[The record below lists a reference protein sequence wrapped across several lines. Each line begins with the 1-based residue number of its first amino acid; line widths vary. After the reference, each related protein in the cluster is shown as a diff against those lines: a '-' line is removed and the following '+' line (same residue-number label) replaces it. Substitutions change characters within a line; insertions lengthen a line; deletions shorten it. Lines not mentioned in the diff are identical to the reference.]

1 VAVTVTPRD
10 LIQAAYATSSKNQP
24 GVIADE
30 ATELLGVVNRSLK
43 AFYHISIQFDPTY
56 FGTSASVADVSST
69 WTEPEDVGS
78 IFYLEQDSNQKEV
91 VVVLIEEQ
99 NAEPDSPAVYSLG
112 RVLIAAAG
120 GGQVPVGNITMY
132 YTKEAADAA
141 DLDSTLDALWDEAH
155 NELMVQ
161 EIALYLSIK
170 DGRTEEFSGLVSRRN
185 AELARFVAK
194 LEVHYQTIRTQFP
207 LRREINSQSFV
218 GPTDL
223 LAGPAIPQRGGRVVG

>member
-1 VAVTVTPRD
+1 MAVTVTPRD

-43 AFYHISIQFDPTY
+43 ALYHISVQFDPTY
-56 FGTSASVADVSST
+56 FGTSTSVVDVSST

-99 NAEPDSPAVYSLG
+99 NAEPDTPAVYSLG
-112 RVLIAAAG
+112 RMLIAAAG
-120 GGQVPVGNITMY
+120 GGQIPVGAITMY

-141 DLDSTLDALWDEAH
+141 NLDSTLDALWDEAH

-161 EIALYLSIK
+161 EVALYLSIK
-170 DGRTEEFSGLVSRRN
+170 DGRTEEFAGLISRRN
-185 AELARFVAK
+185 AELSRFIAK
-194 LEVHYQTIRTQFP
+194 IETHYQTVRTQFP
-207 LRREINSQSFV
+207 LRREINAQSFV
-218 GPTDL
+218 GPSDL
-223 LAGPAIPQRGGRVVG
+223 LGGASIG